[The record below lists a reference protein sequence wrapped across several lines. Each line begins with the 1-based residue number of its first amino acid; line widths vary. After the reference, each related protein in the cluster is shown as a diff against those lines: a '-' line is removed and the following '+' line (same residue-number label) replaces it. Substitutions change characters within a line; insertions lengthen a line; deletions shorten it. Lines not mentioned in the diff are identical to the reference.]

1 MGNIV
6 SKTIMKHVVA
16 VLLLVF
22 CFSFIGVWGMN
33 PDAPYLVY
41 ASSTSSSSEDEAD
54 DYDLY
59 NVASDAAG
67 AFQDALGGALTE
79 DEEEDDYEGDGAPK
93 AKAMLAPAKDANQL
107 TGNVGTYLGF
117 VDEKKSEIQ
126 IESLFSAKR
135 TQASASFSYKQFRR
149 MKEIITGSGDGAYGF
164 MAYANYGRLLADLG
178 FDTTA
183 STGGMSRKTVGY
195 PLMAAY
201 LLAAAVPYIFMYVA
215 KFLQMLNPFV
225 LLGEGAN
232 KLAESN
238 SSLSELGKWTSN
250 LWDMLHDLSLF
261 VIIPLF
267 FAFSFGIA
275 LIGHQPGGKSEIRD
289 SIFKFAVRLVFI
301 TLAIPIT
308 GAIYTSFLDQL
319 GNLSGY
325 GTGSADAIIY
335 SELVDFQG
343 WASYS
348 RLRPAP
354 DVELVWDMDKETAK
368 LPKGSM
374 RQAARRINAMAA
386 HNAGDWEAGMTSG
399 KVPAGYKMYDMS
411 KVEYTS
417 SGKMKDLAN
426 TQAMALLKRY
436 ASGDVYSSSAFASE
450 VNADRQAL
458 MVQSD
463 ENKEKYEKMFLE
475 GDVGGDHPAYTTTG
489 GSIYGNGT
497 LACSGETSGYAKYT
511 TDVGGYAN
519 PSNWNR
525 VKGLGGLSTVAMYNY
540 LNSKFNDSEVTVYSS
555 KKSTSEYVKD
565 SHYSVSS
572 IGTGVWR
579 ILWYAQALVTLFCMA
594 IIGLI
599 YAVSIVLVGL
609 RQGFKLL
616 TAVPGATLGSLA
628 FIGRFVAAFFVM
640 ISDILITIVLYS
652 VFCELLQVVVD
663 ATSNIMPDAFKDT
676 AAASMMVMG
685 DSDMVPLMVGFSP
698 LNLIGVLFS
707 ILLVLF
713 VTIFAI
719 RNRVVFIH
727 SVDEV
732 VSGAIGR
739 MLGVKRGIGRGN
751 KGSGFLKTAAGA
763 AAGGIVASKVI
774 GAAGAAGAAGAD
786 GIGGGGAKGFWGA
799 DGADGVSGLA
809 AKAEG
814 VMDNI
819 VGGTGGEVA
828 SETGA
833 VSGGSAGE
841 GGFQSVGHGSSE
853 GGRLESSGGAFSS
866 EGGASSST
874 ETKNVSAI
882 DNLDNV
888 NAETGVMT
896 STEGSGSVKGVSG
909 GTAASTGSVEA
920 KAATGKPVAG
930 LSPRSASGSTTAAE
944 PGGAGTQSL
953 GKMPDK
959 SNPKSAAFYQNA
971 DAVADKINDTG
982 GAASGMKGFVNGME
996 SSEFSAGKFTG
1007 NAGQLSQVAEKGARA
1022 ASFVD
1027 KYNGAD
1033 QAFKDANKQKFQNA
1047 QKQMA
1052 QAQHVLSRSGVT
1064 SASGQNIM
1072 SATQWRTTSAN
1083 IASAYARHSG
1093 GNRSVDN
1100 RRVDQQSGPQR
1111 AAGRQARAQSGGQ
1124 RPAAQRSRG
1133 GRSR

>member
-1 MGNIV
+1 MGNMV
-6 SKTIMKHVVA
+6 SKTIMKHVAA

-22 CFSFIGVWGMN
+22 CFSFIGIWGVS
-33 PDAPYLVY
+33 PDTSCFIY

-59 NVASDAAG
+59 NVSSDAAG

-79 DEEEDDYEGDGAPK
+79 EEDEDDYEGKGAPK
-93 AKAMLAPAKDANQL
+93 AKKMLAPAYSSKRL

-117 VDEKKSEIQ
+117 VDEKKSDVQ

-135 TQASASFSYKQFRR
+135 TQASASFSYKQFKR
-149 MKEIITGSGDGAYGF
+149 MEEIITGEGSGAYGF
-164 MAYANYGRLLADLG
+164 MSYANYGRMLADLG
-178 FDTTA
+178 LDSTA
-183 STGGMSRKTVGY
+183 ATGSFSRKAVGY

-201 LLAAAVPYIFMYVA
+201 LLAASVPYLFMYVA

-250 LWDMLHDLSLF
+250 LWDMLHDMSLF

-308 GAIYTSFLDQL
+308 GAIYTSFLDQI
-319 GNLSGY
+319 GTLSGF
-325 GTGSADAIIY
+325 GTGAADAVVY

-343 WASYS
+343 WASYA
-348 RLRPAP
+348 RLRPP
-354 DVELVWDMDKETAK
+354 ENVKFIWDADKEMAVIPDGSIRTVAK
-368 LPKGSM
+368 EVNALADH
-374 RQAARRINAMAA
+374 AAGGDHSAYENA
-386 HNAGDWEAGMTSG
+386 D
-399 KVPAGYKMYDMS
+399 KIPAGFGMYDLE
-411 KVEYTS
+411 KIEHTA
-417 SGKMKDLAN
+417 GGRRKDLAN
-426 TQAMALLKRY
+426 TKAMALLKRY

-458 MVQSD
+458 MTISD
-463 ENKEKYEKMFLE
+463 AYKERYEKMFLE
-475 GDVGGDHPAYTTTG
+475 GEVDGDYPAYSTHGT
-489 GSIYGNGT
+489 SIFGNGG
-497 LACSGETSGYAKYT
+497 LACSTDDDTGRASYT
-511 TDVGGYAN
+511 ASTGLDFKLRREF
-519 PSNWNR
+519 NR
-525 VKGLGGLSTVAMYNY
+525 VSHQGGLSTVAMYNY

-565 SHYSVSS
+565 SHFSVSAL
-572 IGTGVWR
+572 GTGVWR

-663 ATSNIMPDAFKDT
+663 ATSNIMPASFST
-676 AAASMMVMG
+676 AGTVLMG
-685 DSDMVPLMVGFSP
+685 DSAMTPLMVGFSP

-707 ILLVLF
+707 ILLILF

-719 RNRVVFIH
+719 RNRIVFIH

-751 KGSGFLKTAAGA
+751 KGSGLLKTAAGA
-763 AAGGIVASKVI
+763 AAGGIVASKVL

-786 GIGGGGAKGFWGA
+786 GLGGGGAKGFWGA
-799 DGADGVSGLA
+799 DGADGLSGLA

-819 VGGTGGEVA
+819 VGESGGEVA

-833 VSGGSAGE
+833 ASGGSI
-841 GGFQSVGHGSSE
+841 GHGASE
-853 GGRLESSGGAFSS
+853 GGRLGGDAGSFGVESGGGAFSS
-866 EGGASSST
+866 EGGSAGAVENKS
-874 ETKNVSAI
+874 VAAI

-888 NAETGVMT
+888 DADTGAM
-896 STEGSGSVKGVSG
+896 SSSSGATKSVSG

-930 LSPRSASGSTTAAE
+930 LSPRSASGSSAAVE
-944 PGGAGTQSL
+944 PGGAGSQSL

-1052 QAQHVLSRSGVT
+1052 QAQHVLGRSGVT

-1083 IASAYARHSG
+1083 IASAYARHTG
-1093 GNRSVDN
+1093 GERSMDN

>member
-1 MGNIV
+1 MKNLV
-6 SKTIMKHVVA
+6 SNNRMKHVA
-16 VLLLVF
+16 IVLLLVF
-22 CFSFIGVWGMN
+22 CFTFLIGGWGSLS
-33 PDAPYLVY
+33 DSPYSVY
-41 ASSTSSSSEDEAD
+41 ASSSSSPSSSSEDEAD

-59 NVASDAAG
+59 NVSSDAAG

-79 DEEEDDYEGDGAPK
+79 DEEEDEYDGDGSPK
-93 AKAMLAPAKDANQL
+93 AAKMLEPASDAHIL

-117 VDEKKSEIQ
+117 VDEKKSDIQ

-135 TQASASFSYKQFRR
+135 TQASVSFSYKQFRR
-149 MKEIITGSGDGAYGF
+149 MREIITGSGSGAYGF
-164 MAYANYGRLLADLG
+164 MSYANYGRMLADLG
-178 FDTTA
+178 LDTTA
-183 STGGMSRKTVGY
+183 ATGSFSRKAVGY

-201 LLAAAVPYIFMYVA
+201 LLAASVPYLFMYIS

-232 KLAESN
+232 KLASSN

-275 LIGHQPGGKSEIRD
+275 LIGHQPGGKSEIKD
-289 SIFKFAVRLVFI
+289 SIFKFAIRLVFI

-308 GAIYTSFLDQL
+308 GAIYSSFLDQL
-319 GNLSGY
+319 GTLSGY
-325 GTGSADAIIY
+325 GTGAADSVVY
-335 SELVDFQG
+335 SELIDFQG

-348 RLRPAP
+348 RLSPP
-354 DVELVWDMDKETAK
+354 PGVDLVWDMDKEMAVI
-368 LPKGSM
+368 PKGSI
-374 RQAARRINAMAA
+374 RTTAKQVNEMADHIA
-386 HNAGDWEAGMTSG
+386 SDASESSYRKTDIIPSG
-399 KVPAGYKMYDMS
+399 FGMYDLS
-411 KVEYTS
+411 KVEYTA
-417 SGKMKDLAN
+417 GGRRKDLAN
-426 TQAMALLKRY
+426 TKAMALLKRY

-458 MVQSD
+458 MTKND
-463 ENKEKYEKMFLE
+463 EDKEKYEKMFLE
-475 GDVGGDHPAYTTTG
+475 GDVGDGVPAYSATSD
-489 GSIYGNGT
+489 SIFGNGI
-497 LACSGETSGYAKYT
+497 LACSSDTETGRATYNVGSAPPQA
-511 TDVGGYAN
+511 TDF
-519 PSNWNR
+519 NR
-525 VKGLGGLSTVAMYNY
+525 VTDAGGLSTVAMYNY

-565 SHYSVSS
+565 SHYSVSA

-579 ILWYAQALVTLFCMA
+579 VLWYAQALVTLFCMA

-616 TAVPGATLGSLA
+616 TAVPGATLGSMA

-663 ATSNIMPDAFKDT
+663 ATSNIMPASFET
-676 AAASMMVMG
+676 AGTVLMG
-685 DSDMVPLMVGFSP
+685 DSAMTPLMVGFSP

-707 ILLVLF
+707 ILLILF

-739 MLGVKRGIGRGN
+739 MLGVKRDVGRGS
-751 KGSGFLKTAAGA
+751 KGSFLKTAAGT
-763 AAGGIVASKVI
+763 AAGAAIGGAVASKVV

-786 GIGGGGAKGFWGA
+786 GLGGGGAKGAWGAAGA
-799 DGADGVSGLA
+799 DGTDGAGGGLLSSAGERLDGLVS
-809 AKAEG
+809 
-814 VMDNI
+814 
-819 VGGTGGEVA
+819 GGEVA
-828 SETGA
+828 SESGA
-833 VSGGSAGE
+833 ASVESGSAS
-841 GGFQSVGHGSSE
+841 GFGSSE
-853 GGRLESSGGAFSS
+853 GGRLSSDGGAFSS
-866 EGGASSST
+866 EGAEVSGTSSNST
-874 ETKNVSAI
+874 VSAV

-888 NAETGVMT
+888 DAETGVM
-896 STEGSGSVKGVSG
+896 SAPAG
-909 GTAASTGSVEA
+909 EA
-920 KAATGKPVAG
+920 K
-930 LSPRSASGSTTAAE
+930 SASGGSVGSTSGEAKSAVGGSTRSAGGSSASIE
-944 PGGAGTQSL
+944 PGGASSGSL
-953 GKMPDK
+953 GKMPDP
-959 SNPKSAAFYQNA
+959 SNPKAAALYQSA

-982 GAASGMKGFVNGME
+982 GAASGMKGFVSGME
-996 SSEFSAGKFTG
+996 SSEFKDGKFTG
-1007 NAGQLSQVAEKGARA
+1007 NAGQLAAVANRGAHA
-1022 ASFVD
+1022 ADFVK

-1033 QAFKDANKQKFQNA
+1033 QSFKDANKQKFQNA

-1052 QAQHVLSRSGVT
+1052 MAQHVLGKSGVT

-1083 IASAYARHSG
+1083 LASAYRNH
-1093 GNRSVDN
+1093 VDQK
-1100 RRVDQQSGPQR
+1100 RVDQKQGPQR
-1111 AAGRQARAQSGGQ
+1111 ASGRQARPQTGGQ
-1124 RPAAQRSRG
+1124 RQAGQRSRG
-1133 GRSR
+1133 GPNR